1 MLVLNVASE
10 LEEDRSAVGV
20 AGALLSLS
28 FHIGMFSAILPVGT
42 ARVANFTMYLCAY
55 ADRQRCKQLLLPATT
70 FGETL
75 LVCEGDQTYIY
86 ESQRTEHLTA
96 SISMIISGNYVEMS
110 DVGVIEMSNN
120 AGITWVWAKDLSE
133 EYWLYNLDTVSGKL
147 KKMVMDGAPTIL
159 PTFFLFSV
167 WPAERQVSGA

>member
-1 MLVLNVASE
+1 
-10 LEEDRSAVGV
+10 
-20 AGALLSLS
+20 
-28 FHIGMFSAILPVGT
+28 
-42 ARVANFTMYLCAY
+42 
-55 ADRQRCKQLLLPATT
+55 
-70 FGETL
+70 
-75 LVCEGDQTYIY
+75 
-86 ESQRTEHLTA
+86 
-96 SISMIISGNYVEMS
+96 MIISGNYVEMS

-159 PTFFLFSV
+159 PTFFQFSV